1 VTLSEAERQYRE
13 FMSRLDVAYAF
24 GHGCAMN
31 GGSASERALRA
42 DADRLLTQLTV
53 ARAASGRPLNA
64 RGHGVEVAISRNQLA
79 EERA

>member
-1 VTLSEAERQYRE
+1 
-13 FMSRLDVAYAF
+13 
-24 GHGCAMN
+24 MN

-64 RGHGVEVAISRNQLA
+64 PGHGVEVAISRH
-79 EERA
+79 